1 MIVIVYACAYV
12 LVSVGACA
20 HVDRSVEEMSVLQ
33 GRCNQ
38 QTVAM
43 ADLHR
48 IMVEGICRASNQRRC
63 RFVRTSAWNL

>member
-1 MIVIVYACAYV
+1 VYACACLLV
-12 LVSVGACA
+12 RVSVGACA

-38 QTVAM
+38 KTVAM

-48 IMVEGICRASNQRRC
+48 IMVEGICRTSNRRRC
-63 RFVRTSAWNL
+63 RFVCTSAWNL